1 MARVASFSGGAPA
14 PWLSGALPMMR
25 LQTSGPPVPALSAS
39 RGEAPS
45 PRRGCASQGIDRA
58 ASMDFDMLFDAGA
71 ADPEV
76 APEALDLDPVA
87 EIDHREKRFDSD
99 SSGDD
104 ASDPANV
111 YVRCAHGTAR
121 PFVPQGSTRAARGRH
136 AFFLPEK
143 ILGRRRDFFRGFR
156 IPDCAPYV
164 WRMSNG

>member
-25 LQTSGPPVPALSAS
+25 LQTSGPSVPAPPAS

-76 APEALDLDPVA
+76 APDALDLDPVA
-87 EIDHREKRFDSD
+87 EIDDREKRFDSD

-121 PFVPQGSTRAARGRH
+121 PFVPFPKGARARH
-136 AFFLPEK
+136 ARFFSSRKNP
-143 ILGRRRDFFRGFR
+143 GRRRDFFRGFP

>member
-14 PWLSGALPMMR
+14 PWLSGAPPMMR
-25 LQTSGPPVPALSAS
+25 LQTSGPPVPAPPAS

-76 APEALDLDPVA
+76 APDALDLDPVA
-87 EIDHREKRFDSD
+87 EDDDREKRFDSD

-121 PFVPQGSTRAARGRH
+121 PFVPQGSTRAARTLFSSRKN
-136 AFFLPEK
+136 P
-143 ILGRRRDFFRGFR
+143 GRRRDFFRGFP